1 MWNSTNSSSIFYT
14 QFPLLLTD
22 IAVIWLSQVMKHTLV
37 FNPSSLL
44 PNSPSF
50 EFSPLCVQIGVF
62 CLFFAPAM
70 RDNIWYLCFCVNLV
84 SFNMMSSSS
93 LDYTVNERIP
103 FILLLNRISLCV
115 CVCDHSSEDEHL
127 GSFHILAI
135 VNHWTSNMMDQVSF
149 WYYVFSYVIWGISC
163 KLW

>member
-70 RDNIWYLCFCVNLV
+70 RDNIWYLCFCINLV

-115 CVCDHSSEDEHL
+115 CVCVIIHLKMNILVHSISWL
-127 GSFHILAI
+127 L
-135 VNHWTSNMMDQVSF
+135 WTIEQVTWWIRF
-149 WYYVFSYVIWGISC
+149 PFDTMFSVMWFEV
-163 KLW
+163 